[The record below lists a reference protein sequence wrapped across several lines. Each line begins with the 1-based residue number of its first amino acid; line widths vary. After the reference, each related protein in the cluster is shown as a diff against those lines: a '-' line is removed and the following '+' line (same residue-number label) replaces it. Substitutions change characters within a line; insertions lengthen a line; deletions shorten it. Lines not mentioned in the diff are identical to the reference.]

1 MENYNDKA
9 KELLAKR
16 LEDCSLQ
23 VDGVEAD
30 SKDYKDLTDRFA
42 NIYRLQIDER
52 KAEMEADLKKKQLEA
67 DIANTNKGLELKQK
81 ELDLRKAELEVTKRK
96 FAGDI
101 IEKGVTLVAWI
112 GMSCLVMNFE
122 KTGAIMSK
130 AFPGV
135 FPKIKI

>member
-52 KAEMEADLKKKQLEA
+52 KAEMEADLKNKQLEA
-67 DIANTNKGLELKQK
+67 DIANTNKSLELKQK
-81 ELDLRKAELEVTKRK
+81 ELD
-96 FAGDI
+96 
-101 IEKGVTLVAWI
+101 
-112 GMSCLVMNFE
+112 
-122 KTGAIMSK
+122 
-130 AFPGV
+130 
-135 FPKIKI
+135 

>member
-52 KAEMEADLKKKQLEA
+52 KAEMEADLKSKQLEA
-67 DIANTNKGLELKQK
+67 DITNTNKSLELKQK
-81 ELDLRKAELEVTKRK
+81 EQLEATKRK